1 MRYGFLVLLIACTGE
16 APKDTDIP
24 LEGPELVHTELAA
37 VLEGTA
43 SVFEVTATDPEG
55 VGSVTLYHRV
65 EGETTWVQAPMIEG
79 EGGVWSTTL
88 ETTDVDDPGVE
99 YYFKGIDDGD
109 VPATSYLPAE
119 AASAPYTL
127 RVAVVGTPLPYVQG
141 FEYDET
147 TSTLSELGWANASL
161 GFNGYGW
168 DTSATEAYAG
178 TQSVFHSR
186 GYTGIPEM
194 EDWLVSPALDFSAAP
209 NAQVTWR
216 EYGRQ
221 TSTANHALY
230 VSVGSRDPDDGEY
243 VAVSEALPAP
253 SEAAWGRSAV
263 YDLSAYAG
271 SPTVYLAWRFVGES
285 ADDWYVDDVRVEELQ
300 PDLVLDTA
308 AAAAPLDPGASTTLT
323 VSVENLGLVDASDLT
338 VTVAFPEGGA
348 SVAETSVAIA
358 SVSAGGTGEADFAL
372 TVDAATPDNRYVPLS
387 VTVTDGD
394 SSWTLDDPL
403 LVGEASVA
411 TVEYTP
417 SATGSVELIL
427 GAGDPDAPSWETTLY
442 DANATDP
449 LSFAVDITDQG
460 ELLPPA
466 AGPMRWFVRATG
478 EVAGTL
484 DAFTIRYDGVDY
496 VASVLPSVAAE
507 ETVEAYVPEPPSF
520 TARTTT
526 VPTELA
532 PGDSGVTL
540 SLVVTNVGDATQGG
554 VTATLASSDPDI
566 TITDAGPVA
575 LTGAAL
581 GAGSSA
587 TLTGAFSLDIS
598 AAHTDSTDLAVELLL
613 DDGVES
619 WSVPLSLAVP
629 FPYLAATNVDID
641 DDGRDGELNA
651 DESADLTFTVENLGD
666 QSTEGA
672 LTATLTAESSSSASV
687 SISTNVE
694 GLRELTA
701 GRTDTNDDPW
711 TVTVS
716 GGADGDT
723 VDLLLTLVDSVRA
736 YEVRTT
742 LILGEPTWEELDPR
756 GDPIGDALDG
766 WDFDI
771 IGGRYRVNDG
781 VLQVQLDSA
790 TVYDPGALFI
800 EAWGYSTVSDWSL
813 YRLVAQSGRG
823 TLEGYNSGFTLI
835 SEPVISYPSDTQ
847 VQIDIVV
854 EDMGLSV
861 DAVSF
866 GFASG
871 WCGPDEYYCDHFPDD
886 WGYPYDTWNSA
897 LFFDLAW

>member
-1 MRYGFLVLLIACTGE
+1 M
-16 APKDTDIP
+16 
-24 LEGPELVHTELAA
+24 
-37 VLEGTA
+37 
-43 SVFEVTATDPEG
+43 
-55 VGSVTLYHRV
+55 
-65 EGETTWVQAPMIEG
+65 
-79 EGGVWSTTL
+79 
-88 ETTDVDDPGVE
+88 
-99 YYFKGIDDGD
+99 
-109 VPATSYLPAE
+109 
-119 AASAPYTL
+119 
-127 RVAVVGTPLPYVQG
+127 
-141 FEYDET
+141 
-147 TSTLSELGWANASL
+147 
-161 GFNGYGW
+161 
-168 DTSATEAYAG
+168 
-178 TQSVFHSR
+178 
-186 GYTGIPEM
+186 
-194 EDWLVSPALDFSAAP
+194 
-209 NAQVTWR
+209 
-216 EYGRQ
+216 
-221 TSTANHALY
+221 
-230 VSVGSRDPDDGEY
+230 
-243 VAVSEALPAP
+243 
-253 SEAAWGRSAV
+253 
-263 YDLSAYAG
+263 
-271 SPTVYLAWRFVGES
+271 
-285 ADDWYVDDVRVEELQ
+285 
-300 PDLVLDTA
+300 
-308 AAAAPLDPGASTTLT
+308 
-323 VSVENLGLVDASDLT
+323 
-338 VTVAFPEGGA
+338 
-348 SVAETSVAIA
+348 
-358 SVSAGGTGEADFAL
+358 
-372 TVDAATPDNRYVPLS
+372 DAATPDNRYVPLS

-427 GAGDPDAPSWETTLY
+427 GAGDPGAPSWETTLY

-478 EVAGTL
+478 EVTGTL

-756 GDPIGDALDG
+756 GDPTGDALDG